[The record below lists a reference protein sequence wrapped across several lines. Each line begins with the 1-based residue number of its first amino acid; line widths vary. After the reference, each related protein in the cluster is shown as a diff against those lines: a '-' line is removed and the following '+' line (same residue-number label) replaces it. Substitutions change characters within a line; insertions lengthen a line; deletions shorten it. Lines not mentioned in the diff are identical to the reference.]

1 MEARGGNGER
11 GQGEDRML
19 QEGERVLGGSSGL
32 TDSREAPSYANYL
45 AFVPGYLLVYIDAT
59 SASSCDLYES
69 IRVRARAK
77 RTRCACVV
85 YVLSI
90 NRVEFQG
97 VNPLFHVVS
106 ST

>member
-1 MEARGGNGER
+1 M
-11 GQGEDRML
+11 GEDRARTGFL

-32 TDSREAPSYANYL
+32 TDSREALSYANYL
-45 AFVPGYLLVYIDAT
+45 AFVSSYLLVYINAA
-59 SASSCDLYES
+59 SASCNLYES

-97 VNPLFHVVS
+97 VNPLFRCVFHVGL
-106 ST
+106 